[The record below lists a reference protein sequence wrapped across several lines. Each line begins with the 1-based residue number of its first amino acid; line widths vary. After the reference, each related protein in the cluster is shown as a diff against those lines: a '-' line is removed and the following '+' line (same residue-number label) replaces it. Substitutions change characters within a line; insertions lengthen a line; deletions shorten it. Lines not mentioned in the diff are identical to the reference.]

1 MAFAISLS
9 NTSYPR
15 VPSAAIH
22 PLWSLRTAASQFG
35 FSRGFAKVSH
45 LPVVF
50 DSSSSAAAASS
61 LSSSSSS
68 PETAAVEE
76 RPLEI
81 LEHPVAASPWRKMPV
96 ITKFLSRLF
105 FGGDDGCEEYCFP
118 GSNLSFAEGFPSSK
132 PKGLSPAG
140 LMCSCAAFTPS
151 SRSFMAAAA
160 AAKEVPVLDFVA
172 AAITLTGALSIL
184 QFFDELAKRDL
195 LEKVNWSLHLKSSI
209 RILAFIAL
217 PFSSSVTQPKPSL
230 DAFLV
235 TCKVRAF
242 LRRMH
247 APPKG
252 MLSTPNKVSKD
263 CLVVLCAGNV
273 FSTVF
278 EAENGR
284 GHV

>member
-1 MAFAISLS
+1 VSWKGINLTKIRPLKIHMAFTISLS
-9 NTSYPR
+9 NTSYAR

-22 PLWSLRTAASQFG
+22 PLWSFRTAASQFG

-50 DSSSSAAAASS
+50 DSSSTAAASS
-61 LSSSSSS
+61 LSSSSSSS

-96 ITKFLSRLF
+96 VTKFFSRLF
-105 FGGDDGCEEYCFP
+105 FGGDDGCEEYCLP
-118 GSNLSFAEGFPSSK
+118 GSNLSFDEGFPSSK

-160 AAKEVPVLDFVA
+160 EVPVLDFVA

-195 LEKVNWSLHLKSSI
+195 LEKVNLVSASEKLHQDFGI
-209 RILAFIAL
+209 
-217 PFSSSVTQPKPSL
+217 
-230 DAFLV
+230 
-235 TCKVRAF
+235 C
-242 LRRMH
+242 
-247 APPKG
+247 
-252 MLSTPNKVSKD
+252 
-263 CLVVLCAGNV
+263 C
-273 FSTVF
+273 STVF
-278 EAENGR
+278 LVCHTA
-284 GHV
+284 

>member
-1 MAFAISLS
+1 M
-9 NTSYPR
+9 
-15 VPSAAIH
+15 
-22 PLWSLRTAASQFG
+22 
-35 FSRGFAKVSH
+35 
-45 LPVVF
+45 VF

-61 LSSSSSS
+61 LSSSSSSSSS

-81 LEHPVAASPWRKMPV
+81 LEHPVAASPCRKMPV
-96 ITKFLSRLF
+96 ITKFFSRLF
-105 FGGDDGCEEYCFP
+105 FGGDDGCEEYCLP

-132 PKGLSPAG
+132 PEGLLSPAG

-151 SRSFMAAAA
+151 SRNFMAAA
-160 AAKEVPVLDFVA
+160 EVPVLDFVA
-172 AAITLTGALSIL
+172 AAIALTGALSIL

-195 LEKVNWSLHLKSSI
+195 LEKVNCSLHLKSSI
-209 RILAFIAL
+209 RILAFVAL

-235 TCKVRAF
+235 TSKVRAF

-247 APPKG
+247 ASPKG
-252 MLSTPNKVSKD
+252 ILWTPNKVSKD
-263 CLVVLCAGNV
+263 CLLALCAGNV

-278 EAENGR
+278 EGENGR

>member
-22 PLWSLRTAASQFG
+22 PLWSFRTAASQFG
-35 FSRGFAKVSH
+35 FSRGFGKVSH

-61 LSSSSSS
+61 LSSSSSSSSS

-81 LEHPVAASPWRKMPV
+81 LEHPVAASPCRKMPV
-96 ITKFLSRLF
+96 ITKFFSRLF
-105 FGGDDGCEEYCFP
+105 FGGDDGCEEYCLP

-132 PKGLSPAG
+132 PEGLLSPAG

-151 SRSFMAAAA
+151 SRNFMAAA
-160 AAKEVPVLDFVA
+160 EVPVLDFVA
-172 AAITLTGALSIL
+172 AAIALTGALSIL

-195 LEKVNWSLHLKSSI
+195 LEKKLSRKLVHILSGLVFMLFWPLFSMAPYAKYMAAFAPAANGLRMIGLGLGLLKND
-209 RILAFIAL
+209 AL
-217 PFSSSVTQPKPSL
+217 VKAMS
-230 DAFLV
+230 
-235 TCKVRAF
+235 REGG
-242 LRRMH
+242 RR
-247 APPKG
+247 
-252 MLSTPNKVSKD
+252 
-263 CLVVLCAGNV
+263 
-273 FSTVF
+273 
-278 EAENGR
+278 
-284 GHV
+284 